1 MRSILQI
8 AIIVFLSHIGS
19 FVPADA
25 ATVGLTDRYNFLTN
39 HVPYEKRVTL
49 LNANRFYLLFFWGRY
64 FRIFCATGSR
74 LMTAEQSTFMIDLHQ
89 VGMMLR
95 YSKKRANK
103 VISITFNIERLTPLY
118 LDGLWCSM
126 LLSSITRLF

>member
-1 MRSILQI
+1 LQI

-19 FVPADA
+19 FVPADS
-25 ATVGLTDRYNFLTN
+25 ATVGLTDRYNFLMN
-39 HVPYEKRVTL
+39 HVPYETRVTL
-49 LNANRFYLLFFWGRY
+49 LNANRFLFTCLLGRY

-95 YSKKRANK
+95 YSKKKA
-103 VISITFNIERLTPLY
+103 ISITFNIKPSQEK
-118 LDGLWCSM
+118 SV
-126 LLSSITRLF
+126 